1 MEGIDVLIVELSDL
15 TDLQRKILMKRY
27 CKVVVLYQ
35 MRVWRI
41 NLYFNVMRFI
51 VTVGSLIVPALL
63 SIQTPGSKNDWI
75 NPEGIYWS
83 TWTISLAVTMSNGI
97 LTLFKI
103 DKKYYSLNT
112 ILQHLRSEGWQYLE
126 LTGRYSGHYGNH
138 TTKPTHKNQ
147 FVYFSNMIEKIIMRQ
162 VEDEFYKV
170 SESLGNNSATPPQN
184 GGGKIIANSLLP
196 PSPSDLASM
205 STPVILPA
213 ILGDYANQPVM
224 KQRSHSIIR
233 EGCNVEQELPIGS
246 SAWGAQ
252 YQEHYSAVNMKVD
265 TNSVLHQETNP
276 NSNQKDGQTIP
287 VSVDLITVIPM
298 Q

>member
-15 TDLQRKILMKRY
+15 TDLQRKILIKRY

-35 MRVWRI
+35 LRVWRI
-41 NLYFNVMRFI
+41 NLYFNLMRFI

-75 NPEGIYWS
+75 NHEGIYWS

-138 TTKPTHKNQ
+138 VTKPTHKNQ
-147 FVYFSNMIEKIIMRQ
+147 FVYFSNMIEKIVMRQ

-170 SESLGNNSATPPQN
+170 TESLGNNPTPQQN
-184 GGGKIIANSLLP
+184 GVGKIIANSLLP

-205 STPVILPA
+205 PSPVILPA

-224 KQRSHSIIR
+224 KQRSHSITR
-233 EGCNVEQELPIGS
+233 EGCNVELELPIES
-246 SAWGAQ
+246 SAWVQ
-252 YQEHYSAVNMKVD
+252 QSQEHYSAVNIKVD
-265 TNSVLHQETNP
+265 TNSVPPQEMNP
-276 NSNQKDGQTIP
+276 NSNPKSGQKMP
-287 VSVDLITVIPM
+287 LSVDLITVIPM